1 MHDRLAPGW
10 RAFALSIIM
19 LFAASS
25 LHAQGS
31 PPPEREERPY
41 DAQILR
47 LAEILG
53 AIHYLRELCGQN
65 DGQNWRDQMR
75 ELTNAEGSSA
85 LRKARLVEN
94 FNKGYRGY
102 SRTYRACNR
111 SAIVAINRFIEQGA
125 AITSVLIQDNK

>member
-1 MHDRLAPGW
+1 MYRRPAP
-10 RAFALSIIM
+10 RVRM
-19 LFAASS
+19 FAAAVVLMSAPCIAQ
-25 LHAQGS
+25 AQGS

-53 AIHYLRELCGQN
+53 AVHYLRELCGQN
-65 DGQNWRDQMR
+65 DGQKWRDQMR
-75 ELTNAEGSSA
+75 EMTNAEGASA

-111 SAIVAINRFIEQGA
+111 SAIVAINRFIEQGT